1 MTPFGPPHEGECGYI
16 VPKYEKN
23 FMKFSQLF
31 TKTTKKAPKDEVSK
45 NAQLLIRAGFI
56 DKNMA
61 GVYAYLPLGLR
72 VLKKIKKVIGQEM
85 NEIGGQELL
94 LTSLQDPAVWKKS
107 GRWSDLAVDV
117 WFKTTLA
124 NKNEVGLANTHEE
137 AITKIL
143 TQHVS
148 SYRDLPKYI
157 YQFQT
162 KFRNELRAK
171 SGLIRTREFIM
182 KDLYSFSRDEK
193 EHKKFYETVQKAY
206 VKIFNR
212 VGIGG
217 STFLTFAGG
226 GSFSKYSHEFQT
238 LCESGEDEI
247 YVDEKKKLAINKEI
261 YSERTLKETGLKRED
276 LVKKKAIEV
285 GNIFPLGTKYA
296 QALGLNFKD
305 ETGKEKPVIMGSY
318 GIGLGRLLG
327 TVVEQSYDARGIIWP
342 EEIAPFKYHLVSLQP
357 EDRTV
362 ASEAEIIYRSL
373 HGQGVEVLYDDR
385 TVSAGI
391 KFADSDLM
399 GIPTRVVVSQKT
411 LAQESAE
418 LKDRKSGKVKL
429 VKLKGLTKE
438 FK

>member
-1 MTPFGPPHEGECGYI
+1 MTEETQKSLSAKVLIY
-16 VPKYEKN
+16 KN

-31 TKTTKKAPKDEVSK
+31 TKTTKKAPKDEASI
-45 NAQLLIRAGFI
+45 NARLLIRAGFI

-72 VLKKIKKVIGQEM
+72 VLKKIKRVIGQEM
-85 NEIGGQELL
+85 NKIGGQELL
-94 LTSLQDPAVWKKS
+94 LTSLQDPAVWKKT
-107 GRWSDLAVDV
+107 GRWDDKEVNV

-143 TQHVS
+143 TRHVS

-157 YQFQT
+157 YQFQA

-212 VGIGG
+212 VGIGD

-261 YSERTLKETGLKRED
+261 YSDETLKETGLKRED

-285 GNIFPLGTKYA
+285 GNIFSLGTKYA

-305 ETGKEKPVIMGSY
+305 EGGKEKSVIMGSY

-327 TVVEQSYDARGIIWP
+327 TVVEQSHDERGIIWP
-342 EEIAPFKYHLVSLQP
+342 QEIAPFKYHLVSLQP
-357 EDRTV
+357 EGGKV
-362 ASEAEIIYRSL
+362 ASEAEKIYRSL

-385 TVSAGI
+385 KVSAGI

-399 GIPTRVVVSQKT
+399 GIPIRVVVSQKT

-418 LKDRKSGKVKL
+418 LKDRKSGKVKF
-429 VKLKGLTKE
+429 VKLKSLTKE
-438 FK
+438 FKKN